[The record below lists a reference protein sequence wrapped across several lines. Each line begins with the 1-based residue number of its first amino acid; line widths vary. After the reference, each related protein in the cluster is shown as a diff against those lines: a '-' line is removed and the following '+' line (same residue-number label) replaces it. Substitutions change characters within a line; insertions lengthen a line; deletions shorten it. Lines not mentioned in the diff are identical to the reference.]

1 MKIQNLIAF
10 ACNMCYNK
18 NNNSNG
24 GNSMK
29 KFICLLLSL
38 ILIFPVLS
46 GCNDIYHK
54 DSILSSD
61 TITDNETVELSETQ
75 LNTSIAETVEIEGEY
90 DPATNMRYSLIDGGT
105 AYSVC
110 PEGLPEVIKELVI
123 PGEYKGLPVTE
134 IRGKFFEH
142 SIETVIISD
151 GIKEISMSFSYRCSD
166 LKNIYIPSSVIHI
179 DQGAFNTRHTMG
191 DPGFIKSNVI
201 EKIVVAEGNPYYY
214 VDGNCLIDKRSQKII
229 LGCNSSIIPNDG
241 SVKSI
246 GYAAFANCKSIEKII
261 LPKSVIEL
269 EYAAFDNCPN
279 LKQVNIT
286 SSISKDKKI
295 VKFDAETVFGYAS
308 ERIFYV
314 PDAESLEVYSKLFE
328 PYTNFEI
335 GTSPIGFAIKTYG
348 LFHA

>member
-1 MKIQNLIAF
+1 
-10 ACNMCYNK
+10 
-18 NNNSNG
+18 
-24 GNSMK
+24 MK
-29 KFICLLLSL
+29 KRILVILFLSL
-38 ILIFPVLS
+38 LVVNIS
-46 GCNDIYHK
+46 SCNFGSKSEIDEPFKNI
-54 DSILSSD
+54 D
-61 TITDNETVELSETQ
+61 TTGASFEETDEETTESEAGSETDD
-75 LNTSIAETVEIEGEY
+75 IEGEF
-90 DPATNMRYSLIDGGT
+90 DPATNMRYTLIDGGKS
-105 AYSVC
+105 YSVC
-110 PEGLPEVIKELVI
+110 PEGLPEVIKELII

-142 SIETVIISD
+142 SIETVIISE

-166 LKNIYIPSSVIHI
+166 LKNIYIPASVIHI

-191 DPGFIKSNVI
+191 DPGFIKSNII

-261 LPKSVIEL
+261 LPKSIIEL
-269 EYAAFDNCPN
+269 EDCAFYNCDN
-279 LKQVNIT
+279 LKQVYIT
-286 SSISKDKKI
+286 SSISKEKKF
-295 VKFDAETVFGYAS
+295 VNFDAETVFGYAS

-314 PDAESLEVYSKLFE
+314 PDAESLEIYSKLFE

-335 GTSPIGFAIKTYG
+335 GTP
-348 LFHA
+348 